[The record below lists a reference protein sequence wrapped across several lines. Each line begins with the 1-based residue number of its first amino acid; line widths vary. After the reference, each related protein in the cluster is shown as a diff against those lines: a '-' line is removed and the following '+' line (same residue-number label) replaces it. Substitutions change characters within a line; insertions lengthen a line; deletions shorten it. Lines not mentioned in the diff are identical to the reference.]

1 MRWWPLAAVL
11 AWALATGAVPGAV
24 LGQETGGPLPRPA
37 EDPEAVAGDEDTLGE
52 ADLDELVAPVA
63 LYPDTLLTQVLVAAT
78 YPLDV
83 VKADR
88 FLDENTELSDKERND
103 QAQLEDW
110 DPSVQVLAGG
120 FPTVVQRM
128 ADDIDWTQD
137 LGDAMLAQPDDVLD
151 AVQRMR
157 ARADA
162 VGNLE
167 SNEAQTVSTEGDT
180 ISIAPA
186 EPDVVYVP
194 AYDPTVAYTTP
205 ITQPA
210 VVDPDYYSGTDLLTT
225 GVIAFG
231 TAMLVDEIFDDDD
244 DWDDYWDD
252 DSIDWDDDDIF
263 PRGDVD
269 IERGDISRNIDIDEV
284 NIDRSRDRVRIGDR
298 DGERIDRGQAW
309 RADPQQRQQARER
322 IAARERPAA
331 ASRGTEARVRA
342 RRPDSGGQAQLQA
355 AVARREATG
364 KPPVAQSALRPHAGG
379 KARTE
384 AAGNRGVRSV
394 ERSKLPATAKS
405 RAAPSAK
412 AGSVKRAK
420 SASVHRPKTAKPA
433 VRKAPQHHSAFQRT
447 SSGSRAHAASRRGGH
462 SMSSRGGGRGGG
474 GRGGGGR
481 GRR

>member
-24 LGQETGGPLPRPA
+24 LAQETGGPLPRPA
-37 EDPEAVAGDEDTLGE
+37 EEPEVVAGDEDTLGE

-83 VKADR
+83 MKADR
-88 FLDENTELSDKERND
+88 FLDENAELSDKERND
-103 QAQLEDW
+103 KAQSEDW

-120 FPTVVQRM
+120 FPTVVQQM

-194 AYDPTVAYTTP
+194 AYDPAVAYTTP

-298 DGERIDRGQAW
+298 DGQGIDRGEAW
-309 RADPQQRQQARER
+309 RPTPQQRERAQER
-322 IAARERPAA
+322 IAARERPGTAGARAA
-331 ASRGTEARVRA
+331 TNARVRA
-342 RRPDSGGQAQLQA
+342 RGADSGGQAQLQA
-355 AVARREATG
+355 AVARREAAG
-364 KPPVAQSALRPHAGG
+364 KPPVAQSALRPQAGG
-379 KARTE
+379 KQRVD
-384 AAGNRGVRSV
+384 AAANRGSRSI
-394 ERSKLPATAKS
+394 EKSRLPSASKA
-405 RAAPSAK
+405 RAAPSRQSTAH
-412 AGSVKRAK
+412 RA
-420 SASVHRPKTAKPA
+420 STSRQTVHRPTSS
-433 VRKAPQHHSAFQRT
+433 RKAVHRSPPHSSAFQRS
-447 SSGSRAHAASRRGGH
+447 SSGSRVHAASRRGGH
-462 SMSSRGGGRGGG
+462 SMSRGGG

-481 GRR
+481 GLR